1 METVILGVF
10 LFILSLV
17 LYGINDLMNLDKVLK
32 SQIQMM
38 GIVNLILVC
47 IFAYLSSLYIQASTS
62 MPIGYLFILIGLTIF
77 ISIMSVGRSSLSLSD
92 LSPTTGYWLDVFVPF
107 ILVLIG
113 FSFYI
118 LFSLPDIQFI
128 SEDSFYKTIRS
139 LNLNKNKNR
148 V

>member
-1 METVILGVF
+1 METVIVAVF

-17 LYGINDLMNLDKVLK
+17 LYGINDLINIDKTLK

-47 IFAYLSSLYIQASTS
+47 IFAYLSSLYVQASTTFPTS
-62 MPIGYLFILIGLTIF
+62 YFFILIGLTIF
-77 ISIMSVGRSSLSLSD
+77 ISIMSVGRSSLSLTD
-92 LSPTTGYWLDVFVPF
+92 LSPTTGYWLDVFFPF

-139 LNLNKNKNR
+139 LNKNR

>member
-1 METVILGVF
+1 METVIVAVF

-17 LYGINDLMNLDKVLK
+17 LYGINDLINIDKTLK

-47 IFAYLSSLYIQASTS
+47 IFAYLSSLYIQASTTFPTS
-62 MPIGYLFILIGLTIF
+62 YFFILIGLTIF

-92 LSPTTGYWLDVFVPF
+92 LSPTTGYWLDVFFPF

-118 LFSLPDIQFI
+118 LFFLPDIQFI
-128 SEDSFYKTIRS
+128 SEDSFYKTIR
-139 LNLNKNKNR
+139 LLNKNKL
-148 V
+148 

>member
-1 METVILGVF
+1 METVIVAVF

-17 LYGINDLMNLDKVLK
+17 LYGINDLINIDKTLK

-47 IFAYLSSLYIQASTS
+47 IFAYLSSLYVQASTTFPTS
-62 MPIGYLFILIGLTIF
+62 YFFILIGLTIF

-92 LSPTTGYWLDVFVPF
+92 LSPTTGYWLDVFFPF

-118 LFSLPDIQFI
+118 LFFLPDIQFI
-128 SEDSFYKTIRS
+128 SEDSFYKTIR
-139 LNLNKNKNR
+139 LLNKNKL
-148 V
+148 